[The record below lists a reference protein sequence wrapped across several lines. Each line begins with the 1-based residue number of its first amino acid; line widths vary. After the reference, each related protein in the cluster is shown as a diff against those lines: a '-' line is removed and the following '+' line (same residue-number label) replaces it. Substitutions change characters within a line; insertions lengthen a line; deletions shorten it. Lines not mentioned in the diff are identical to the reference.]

1 MPGIYPTNNGLGF
14 APYLLHHL
22 NEVAKGNAPA
32 KKITPPGFLR
42 ALLENTSA
50 PDVINDGI
58 DDGTGHI
65 RAMQI
70 KYRQRLPAGQTVT
83 TDDCNIDTIPVYTET
98 SINLSMFRKIG
109 LYIDDATMAK
119 YLDDA
124 TKVANISTG
133 GQVEGFKS
141 TTTFMQEFFD
151 RLMEMISGIF
161 TDINADLTAK
171 QAANFGTNTFS
182 GNNNA
187 VTVNILLDATK
198 NNLASGMT
206 ELLTQW
212 KENENA
218 GPMIMF
224 GNGIMHNYVLQ
235 QMAKSGTDFIG
246 VDTTAFEKLYKWYWD
261 ISTATSLGAN
271 QIGIFAQDAVHLVTR
286 ARFKGYASGFKGGS
300 IFFTMVPPG
309 VDSLGDAL
317 PRIELDCQLK
327 YIDCPTQLV
336 GPGGYAQTFN
346 RGWALY
352 VSKTYDLFNIPAD
365 AYATGDR
372 LYQNNGTYRY
382 LITND

>member
-14 APYLLHHL
+14 APYLLTQL
-22 NEVAKGNAPA
+22 TEVAKGNAPS

-42 ALLENTSA
+42 ALLENTEA
-50 PDVINDGI
+50 PNIINEGI

-70 KYRQRLPAGQTVT
+70 KYRNRLPQGQTIT
-83 TDDCNIDTIPVYTET
+83 TDDCNIDNVPVYKEA
-98 SINLSMFRKIG
+98 SVNLSLFRKIG
-109 LYIDDATMAK
+109 FYIDDATMSK
-119 YLDDA
+119 YLAEA
-124 TKVANISTG
+124 TSVAKVNTA

-151 RLMEMISGIF
+151 RLMEMLNGVF
-161 TDINADLTAK
+161 HDINADLTQK
-171 QAANFGTNTFS
+171 LAANFGVNPQS

-187 VTVNILLDATK
+187 VSVNILLDATK

-218 GPMIMF
+218 GPMLMV

-235 QMAKSGTDFIG
+235 QLAKGGNDFIG
-246 VDTTAFEKLYKWYWD
+246 IDTAAFEKLYKWYWD
-261 ISTATSLGAN
+261 SSTVNAFGAN
-271 QIGIFAQDAVHLVTR
+271 EIALFAADAVQFVTR
-286 ARFKGYASGFKGGS
+286 ARYKGFAAGFKGGS
-300 IFFTMVPPG
+300 IFFTMTPPG
-309 VDSLGDAL
+309 EDSLGNAL
-317 PRIELDCQLK
+317 PRLELDCQLK
-327 YIDCPTQLV
+327 YIDCPTQLQ

-352 VSKTYDLFNIPAD
+352 VSKAYDLFNIPGD
-365 AYATGDR
+365 AYDPTDR
-372 LYQNNGTYRY
+372 LYGSNGTFRY